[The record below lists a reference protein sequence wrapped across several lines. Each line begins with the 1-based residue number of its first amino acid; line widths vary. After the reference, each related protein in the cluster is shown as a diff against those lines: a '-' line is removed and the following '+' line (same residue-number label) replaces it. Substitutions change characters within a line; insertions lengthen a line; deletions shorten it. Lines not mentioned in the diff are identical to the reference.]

1 MAATLAGCNA
11 TPAAAPVTPVTTI
24 DVVEGDWHTELCI
37 RTEDADARLL
47 RLTVGYAGSR
57 FLCFGFG
64 DRQYLLSRERGP
76 MTLISALFPGEGAI
90 LLTILRDT
98 PAAAYGAG
106 NVVRL
111 ALDEAGISQLRE
123 FLGDAVQTDASDKPI
138 GLGDGPYEG
147 GLYFAATA
155 TYAGFLHLQ
164 YVDRARPAHGRR
176 AGARAGAVCRRGDA
190 AGARD
195 CGGGPGGALR
205 QLAGPPPA
213 VLLTAWRH
221 AISPSAARRVVAHR
235 QDRR

>member
-1 MAATLAGCNA
+1 MRAWRWLVGSAMAATLAGCNA

-147 GLYFAATA
+147 GVYFAATA
-155 TYAGFLHLQ
+155 TYAGF
-164 YVDRARPAHGRR
+164 YTCNTWTAH
-176 AGARAGAVCRRGDA
+176 
-190 AGARD
+190 
-195 CGGGPGGALR
+195 ALR
-205 QLAGPPPA
+205 TAGVPVRGP
-213 VLLTAWRH
+213 VLFAEGVMRQVRE
-221 AISPSAARRVVAHR
+221 IAAAAPEAP
-235 QDRR
+235 

>member
-1 MAATLAGCNA
+1 MRTWRWLVGCAMAATLAGCA
-11 TPAAAPVTPVTTI
+11 GAPAAAPVTPVTTI
-24 DVVEGDWHTELCI
+24 DVVEGDWHTEICI

-98 PAAAYGAG
+98 PAAAFGAG

-111 ALDEAGISQLRE
+111 PLDEAGISQLRQ
-123 FLGDAVQTDASDKPI
+123 FLGDAVQTDASGKPI
-138 GLGDGPYEG
+138 GLGDGPYDG

-155 TYAGFLHLQ
+155 TYAGF
-164 YVDRARPAHGRR
+164 YTCNTWTAHGLRT
-176 AGARAGAVCRRGDA
+176 AGVPVRGPVLFAEGVMRQVREIA
-190 AGARD
+190 AA
-195 CGGGPGGALR
+195 A
-205 QLAGPPPA
+205 AAAPA
-213 VLLTAWRH
+213 A
-221 AISPSAARRVVAHR
+221 P
-235 QDRR
+235 